1 MFLDARAILR
11 ISPYL
16 VRMRESAGQNN
27 SEYGHFLRSEGYG
40 IQFISNMRKDFM
52 VILKKNSIAIKYF
65 FNIKNPVDK
74 VWKNETWKVFK
85 SWPKSLLL
93 NL

>member
-52 VILKKNSIAIKYF
+52 VILKKKLNSYKIF
-65 FNIKNPVDK
+65 FQYK
-74 VWKNETWKVFK
+74 K
-85 SWPKSLLL
+85 SDR
-93 NL
+93 